1 MRIPT
6 IQGIID
12 RRILINYTVDPAIIQ
27 NILPQPFRPKVYR
40 GKAIVGVC
48 LIRLKHIRPKGL
60 PGFMGLSSENG
71 AHRIAVEWTEKDETK
86 QGVYI
91 PRRDT
96 SSMFN
101 TLAGGR
107 IFPGRHFHARFDV
120 KEGDGN
126 YQVAF
131 KSSDGAFIS
140 IDAKKSGN
148 FNPDSI
154 FQNFENASRF
164 FEAGSVG
171 YSPNSSKYEG
181 LQLKTFK
188 WKMEPLQVASVQSS
202 FFEDETVFPPG
213 SAQFDNAL
221 LMTQIEHEWHS
232 VSYQPFPPTL
242 TPQK

>member
-12 RRILINYTVDPAIIQ
+12 RRILINYTVDPDIIQ
-27 NILPQPFRPKVYR
+27 SILPQPFRPNVYR
-40 GKAIVGVC
+40 GKAIVGIC

-71 AHRIAVEWTEKDETK
+71 AHRIAVEWTEKGETK

-120 KEGDGN
+120 KEEGGN

-140 IDAKKSGN
+140 IDAQKSEN
-148 FNPDSI
+148 FNANSI
-154 FQNFENASRF
+154 FQNLDNASRF
-164 FEAGSVG
+164 FEGGAVG
-171 YSPNSSKYEG
+171 YSPSGTRYEG
-181 LQLKTFK
+181 LELKTAQ
-188 WKMEPLQVASVQSS
+188 WKVEPL
-202 FFEDETVFPPG
+202 
-213 SAQFDNAL
+213 
-221 LMTQIEHEWHS
+221 
-232 VSYQPFPPTL
+232 
-242 TPQK
+242 

>member
-1 MRIPT
+1 
-6 IQGIID
+6 
-12 RRILINYTVDPAIIQ
+12 
-27 NILPQPFRPKVYR
+27 
-40 GKAIVGVC
+40 
-48 LIRLKHIRPKGL
+48 
-60 PGFMGLSSENG
+60 
-71 AHRIAVEWTEKDETK
+71 
-86 QGVYI
+86 
-91 PRRDT
+91 
-96 SSMFN
+96 MFN

-140 IDAKKSGN
+140 IDAKKSEN

-164 FEAGSVG
+164 FEGGAIG
-171 YSPNSSKYEG
+171 YSPNNSKYEG
-181 LQLKTFK
+181 LQLKTFN

-202 FFEDETVFPPG
+202 FFEDETVFPQG
-213 SAQFDNAL
+213 STQFDNAL
-221 LMTQIEHEWHS
+221 LMTQIKHEWHS
-232 VSYQPFPPTL
+232 VGYQPFPPTL